1 MSGNPLG
8 AIEELLR
15 SLIAD
20 RLKVAAERVPLDA
33 SIVEE
38 LGLESIEVMQ
48 FLLEIEERYPD
59 FRFTDPQ
66 VSELQTLRDLA
77 HHLEM
82 LTRGMFP
89 REA

>member
-1 MSGNPLG
+1 MSGNPLSG
-8 AIEELLR
+8 IEQLLR

-20 RLKVAAERVPLDA
+20 RLKVKADAVPLDA
-33 SIVEE
+33 SIMEE

-59 FRFTDPQ
+59 FRFSDPN

-77 HHLEM
+77 NHLEM

>member
-1 MSGNPLG
+1 MSGNPLSG
-8 AIEELLR
+8 IEEFLR

-20 RLKVAAERVPLDA
+20 RLKVAADSVPLDA

-59 FRFTDPQ
+59 FSFTDPK
-66 VSELQTLRDLA
+66 VSDLQTLRDLA
-77 HHLEM
+77 QHLEM